1 MQKKELKQA
10 LNKIN
15 ASLSEDKKRS
25 KEDIEKISFMLF
37 YEMPTNE
44 KQDRYKYINHL
55 KNIFIQKNLI
65 QPEKFQLPFYIW
77 IEKVMLKF
85 SPITDVMVLQ
95 FFFGFTGFESINQIE
110 PKCYKLMQ
118 PVFEII
124 SQYYSEDETK
134 NYLIDK
140 NVDSKAAIDSLG
152 QIENARHALKEFVK
166 DKDFIPF
173 KHLIKRLRVQYQI
186 EEEKRIQ
193 QYRDELTGNVIKG
206 FTCNL
211 SIKIVEKIYYMM
223 IADKQ
228 IAGRKV
234 DFLNIFANEPSPVE
248 KPIQWLV
255 LNERGI
261 NKDRGNQTALNEF
274 LKLMLGTISNNDR
287 RKAKDLFIDKNGY
300 FINKSLLKPD
310 NTKVLTYEFE
320 TGIKGIIQKA
330 D

>member
-10 LNKIN
+10 LNEIN
-15 ASLSEDKKRS
+15 ASLSEDKKWS
-25 KEDIEKISFMLF
+25 KEDIEKTSFMLF
-37 YEMPTNE
+37 YVMPTNE

-140 NVDSKAAIDSLG
+140 YVDSKAAIDSLG

-193 QYRDELTGNVIKG
+193 QYRDELTGNELTGFACPLRPDIVKEIYYFMAGKYIKG
-206 FTCNL
+206 DL
-211 SIKIVEKIYYMM
+211 
-223 IADKQ
+223 Q
-228 IAGRKV
+228 
-234 DFLNIFANEPSPVE
+234 DFQAIFSNSSNTVIN
-248 KPIQWLV
+248 PIQWL
-255 LNERGI
+255 LFNERGP
-261 NKDRGNQTALNEF
+261 NKGRGNQTALNVF
-274 LKLMLGTISNNDR
+274 LKMMLGSITNSDR
-287 RKAKDLFIDKNGY
+287 RKAKDLFIDEQGY
-300 FINKSLLKPD
+300 FINKSLMKPD
-310 NTKVLTYEFE
+310 KTKVLTYEFE

-330 D
+330 DQ